1 MLKII
6 ILILSILF
14 GFLIDFFCFNNFSWY
29 YQILITIGFTISF
42 LISLIILFFILFFF
56 ETIFESKKKK
66 RTKQSKYYRNLLK
79 FYSRF
84 LLAFF
89 SVKVEAKGIDKLN
102 KDETYLIISNHRS
115 NIDSLII
122 DLYLKDFKLIF
133 IAKKSLFK
141 IPFVGRMIHGCGY
154 INLDRDNLK
163 QEYYAIKDSINYLT
177 LESTSVGVFPEGT
190 RTKNEDY
197 TLNEF
202 KAGTFSMAK
211 KSQKPIVLSALR
223 YTDKVNE
230 HLLLKKH
237 KVYYDIIEV
246 VPYTKYKDMTTIEI
260 AKYCKDTIEEYLKR
274 SV

>member
-6 ILILSILF
+6 ILLLSILF
-14 GFLIDFFCFNNFSWY
+14 GFLIDFFCFSSFEWY
-29 YQILITIGFTISF
+29 YQILITICFALSF
-42 LISLIILFFILFFF
+42 LLTIIILFFILFFF

-66 RTKQSKYYRNLLK
+66 RTKQSKYYRRLLR
-79 FYSRF
+79 FYSYF
-84 LLAFF
+84 LLTLF
-89 SVKVEAKGIDKLN
+89 SVKVEANGIEKLN

-115 NIDSLII
+115 NIDSLVI
-122 DLYLKDFKLIF
+122 DTYLKDFKLIF

-163 QEYYAIKDSINYLT
+163 QEYFAIKDSIDYLVN
-177 LESTSVGVFPEGT
+177 ENTSVGVFPEGT
-190 RTKNEDY
+190 RTKNIDY

-211 KSQKPIVLSALR
+211 RSQKPIVLSGLR

-237 KVYYDIIEV
+237 KVFYDIIEV
-246 VPYTKYKDMTTIEI
+246 IPYTKYKDMSTIEI
-260 AKYCKDTIEEYLKR
+260 ATYCKKTIESYLKR
-274 SV
+274 RI